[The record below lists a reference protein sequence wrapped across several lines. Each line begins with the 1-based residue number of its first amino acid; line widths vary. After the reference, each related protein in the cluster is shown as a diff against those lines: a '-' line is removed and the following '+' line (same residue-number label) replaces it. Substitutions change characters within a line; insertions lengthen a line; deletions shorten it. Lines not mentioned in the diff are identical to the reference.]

1 MAAAA
6 KEPARREAPAKARPR
21 KEPADQFD
29 PVQQVL
35 RSRAGFLVRRLNQ
48 IHYALFAEECKTHNM
63 TPVQFGILT
72 ALSLNPWLDQTSI
85 GMELG
90 LDRTTTA
97 DVLHRLEEK
106 NLITRRTSPT
116 DRRSRQSMITE
127 EGFRA
132 MKSLHEGMSNAQR
145 RLLSPLSP
153 RNQEIFLKLLT
164 TLVDGNNEY
173 SRAPTRSSL

>member
-1 MAAAA
+1 MATAG
-6 KEPARREAPAKARPR
+6 KEPVPKARPGR
-21 KEPADQFD
+21 ESTDQFD

-35 RSRAGFLVRRLNQ
+35 RTRAGFLVRRLNQ

-72 ALSLNPWLDQTSI
+72 ALSLNPWLDQRSI

-90 LDRTTTA
+90 LDRTATA
-97 DVLHRLEEK
+97 DVLARLEEK

-132 MKSLHEGMSNAQR
+132 LKSLHEGMSNAQR
-145 RLLSPLSP
+145 RLLAPLTP
-153 RNQEIFLKLLT
+153 RNREIFLKLLT